1 MKNPK
6 TILLL
11 CVVSIAGIL
20 LSCNQEKKSNTAVN
34 TENNSSTEYKPP
46 QVPSNL
52 TSKEEQLNYLFNHYW
67 DNFNF
72 SDTAK
77 IIDSEYAEQAFV
89 NYLAIFPAV
98 SPSQLKEGITDFLDR
113 AKQEQKGFDFFKKK
127 LDSYLYDPNSPMR
140 SDLFYEPV
148 LEYYTSS
155 DKLSADEKTRYR
167 ILLDLARKN
176 KVGSTAT
183 DFIYQTKEKAINN
196 LHDLE
201 NPLILLMFY
210 EPGCSNCEQVIGV
223 LKEQESINQMIANK
237 HMQILAIYPEG
248 NLEIWNDYAA
258 NIPSNWIN
266 GVDERQEVLNK
277 GLYDLKASPTIY
289 LLDKDK
295 KVILK
300 DTDLNALG
308 NYLASQGL

>member
-1 MKNPK
+1 MKIPK
-6 TILLL
+6 TKLLFSA
-11 CVVSIAGIL
+11 VFVATVL
-20 LSCNQEKKSNTAVN
+20 LSCNQEKKTAPPANPNVN
-34 TENNSSTEYKPP
+34 TSTEYHPP
-46 QVPSNL
+46 QPGANL
-52 TSKEEQLNYLFNHYW
+52 TSKEEQLNYLFSHYW

-89 NYLAIFPAV
+89 NYLSIFPAV
-98 SPSQLKEGITDFLDR
+98 SAEQLKEGITDFLDQ
-113 AKQEQKGFDFFKKK
+113 AKQEQKGFDYFKKK

-140 SDLFYEPV
+140 SDSFYEPV

-155 DKLSADEKTRYR
+155 DKIAQDEKARYR
-167 ILLDLARKN
+167 ILLDLVRKN

-183 DFIYQTKEKAINN
+183 DFVYQTKGKTFNK
-196 LHDLE
+196 LHELQA
-201 NPLILLMFY
+201 PLILLMFY
-210 EPGCSNCEQVIGV
+210 EPGCSNCEQVIKV

-237 HMQILAIYPEG
+237 QMQILAIYPEG
-248 NLEIWNDYAA
+248 NLEIWNDYAD

-266 GVDERQEVLNK
+266 AVDEKQEVLNK

-289 LLDKDK
+289 LLDQDK

-300 DTDLNALG
+300 DTELNALG
-308 NYLASQGL
+308 NYLGSQGL